1 LTKPGV
7 LLGLGQQTVNW
18 NLKGARFSIPM
29 PLRKFRIA
37 LSNEAFEELL
47 KTFQSEFA
55 IQLGLW

>member
-1 LTKPGV
+1 M
-7 LLGLGQQTVNW
+7 Q
-18 NLKGARFSIPM
+18 FSIPM
-29 PLRKFRIA
+29 PLQKFRIA